1 MKRSLDEV
9 LDQANELQTEKS
21 LKVQKVSTEI
31 CKSSLVTN
39 DSTIGSKS
47 IFVPYRQDMN
57 KEASQLNFCKTE

>member
-9 LDQANELQTEKS
+9 LGQAKELQTDKS
-21 LKVQKVSTEI
+21 LKVQKVSMEI

-47 IFVPYRQDMN
+47 IFDPYHEKMN
-57 KEASQLNFCKTE
+57 KEES